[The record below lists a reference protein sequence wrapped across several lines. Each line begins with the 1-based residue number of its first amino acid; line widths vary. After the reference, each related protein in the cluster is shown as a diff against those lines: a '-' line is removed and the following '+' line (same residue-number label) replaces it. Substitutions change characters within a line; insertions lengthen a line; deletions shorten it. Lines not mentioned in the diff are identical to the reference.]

1 MVSSMSTN
9 AKASVPASSRGTAVA
24 SPVRTREWTASSC
37 RTCPK
42 EKERRNVPQRRRRP
56 HPREHL
62 PHAAVAQHVE
72 VIDAVRAGE
81 HPADHAGRLDRR
93 VR

>member
-1 MVSSMSTN
+1 MSTN
-9 AKASVPASSRGTAVA
+9 AKASVGQQPRHRRGEPGQDPGVDGVEL
-24 SPVRTREWTASSC
+24 PD
-37 RTCPK
+37 
-42 EKERRNVPQRRRRP
+42 VPEGEGTQKRAQRRRRP